1 MSNHETVQIA
11 IDPALGIDAA
21 AFARAWNA
29 DETTREMGSAEVGR
43 PGTAESYVDPATAT
57 VLVAI
62 GSAVVS
68 SVVSTLMSDAIKGL
82 FNAAFGQK
90 KEPSPWLT
98 FLVLRIKKRMGI
110 LPD

>member
-43 PGTAESYVDPATAT
+43 LGSAEAYIDPAVGD
-57 VLVAI
+57 VLVTM
-62 GSAVVS
+62 GVGFLTTVSAK
-68 SVVSTLMSDAIKGL
+68 LMVDAIKGL
-82 FNAAFGQK
+82 FNQAFKRDK
-90 KEPSPWLT
+90 KTEVIEIVTDSGEKIYI
-98 FLVLRIKKRMGI
+98 VRER
-110 LPD
+110 